1 MSTKTRS
8 GAKSSV
14 KNTSRKTTAK
24 VVIDPNTTKVESIN
38 VESIVDPIAH
48 KNNGHNNAA
57 NQVASAVVMESF
69 NAEPENVRDLQK
81 AILSHFSA
89 PEFDVNTFARDLIS
103 SGADF
108 TEIAQKVSEAKK
120 AFQVE
125 NPAPNCSANDVLRVV
140 SELYKDTFKAVTGA
154 DIETLSDIVC
164 YVPTLPLSVVRADSE
179 IKDFVSS
186 SSLPGDASP
195 SALVSA
201 MLSIRHLVNAR
212 RAIAQAKASEE
223 SSLRSS
229 LRNFARAAKRL
240 GWDVERLQFEAK
252 NAYNYTTTSD
262 YKQRTQLEDNLKKM
276 RSEEKEIEF
285 RLLSILHGLS
295 ESETPTQKAKVIKL
309 RARRAR
315 IWSSID
321 TVLALLDK

>member
-1 MSTKTRS
+1 MKTTTKRGVS
-8 GAKSSV
+8 GV
-14 KNTSRKTTAK
+14 KNTSRKSSGATSAK
-24 VVIDPNTTKVESIN
+24 VVSDPKTAIN
-38 VESIVDPIAH
+38 VESVADPINH
-48 KNNGHNNAA
+48 KNNGHNNSAD
-57 NQVASAVVMESF
+57 QMQSAVIMESL
-69 NAEPENVRDLQK
+69 NTEPENVRDLQK
-81 AILSHFSA
+81 VILSHFSA
-89 PEFDVNTFARDLIS
+89 PEFDSNTFAAELIAQ
-103 SGADF
+103 GLPF

-120 AFQVE
+120 AFQAE
-125 NPAPNCSANDVLRVV
+125 NPAPNCSADDVLRVV
-140 SELYKDTFKAVTGA
+140 SESYKETFKAVTGA
-154 DIETLSDIVC
+154 DIETLTDIVC
-164 YVPTLPLSVVRADSE
+164 YVPTLPLSVARADSE

-186 SSLPGDASP
+186 SALPLDASP

-201 MLSIRHLVNAR
+201 LLSIRHFVNAR

-262 YKQRTQLEDNLKKM
+262 HKQRTQLEDNLKKM
-276 RSEEKEIEF
+276 RAEEREIEF
-285 RLLSILHGLS
+285 RLLSLLHGLS
-295 ESETPTQKAKVIKL
+295 ESETPTQKAKAIKL

-315 IWSSID
+315 VWSAID